1 MRRIFLSFFLF
12 VMICM
17 MGLNFSSSLIFD
29 NLLTKYLLPKL
40 PIYSS
45 LWRDRLRG
53 GQHLLMED
61 FNALPPEKWDDYIE
75 QLQPF
80 FVYPMALAD
89 IGQLPLSP
97 EERNQLMGGRIVVRE
112 RATIFH
118 QRILESDKAVTMGL
132 IEWEKNDPNF
142 YRELRSGHY
151 HLFMEDLKALPPENW
166 KGYIRHQ
173 QSYFGYPISLGD
185 MSQLALSPI
194 ENEQLRDGWI
204 VVKYDKDGMRF
215 HRRVLDSDKALTMGL
230 CDGLGAWNYVIVWS
244 TFSIM
249 FGSMA
254 LIWALPFWMKLKKI
268 ILAAQAFGRGE
279 FDARANLPR
288 GSALAPLAG
297 TFNDMAGRIQRL
309 ISSHRELTR
318 AVSNELHT
326 PISRIRFGLEMANTA
341 DSEPDRRLYLA
352 EIGQAVDEL
361 EALVAELLIYARFE
375 RETPE
380 LDQETLLL
388 PPWLVE
394 TVTNAKNGFSR
405 VDISC
410 RIEPVAK
417 DLVAKIAP
425 RYMTRAVSNLI
436 TNAIRHAKSQI
447 IVSLEKKDHACMIH
461 VDDDGPGVAEA
472 DRKRIFEPFVRLDAS
487 CDRDTGGSGLGLA
500 IVQRI
505 VTMHRGTVWTESSP
519 LGGARFTVCW
529 PPSISIESATQLQL
543 QSLTRK

>member
-1 MRRIFLSFFLF
+1 MR
-12 VMICM
+12 
-17 MGLNFSSSLIFD
+17 
-29 NLLTKYLLPKL
+29 KYLLPEL

-45 LWRDRLRG
+45 LWRDRFRG

-61 FNALPPEKWDDYIE
+61 FNALPPGKWDDYIE

-97 EERNQLMGGRIVVRE
+97 EERNQLMDGQIVVRE
-112 RATIFH
+112 GATIFH
-118 QRILESDKAVTMGL
+118 QRILESDKAVTMGPL
-132 IEWEKNDPNF
+132 ERENNDPNF
-142 YRELRSGHY
+142 YRDLTSGHY
-151 HLFMEDLKALPPENW
+151 HLFMEDLKAMSPENW
-166 KGYIRHQ
+166 KGYIRNQ
-173 QSYFGYPISLGD
+173 QPYFGYPISLDD
-185 MSQLALSPI
+185 MSQLALSPT
-194 ENEQLRDGWI
+194 EHDELRDGWI
-204 VVKYDKDGMRF
+204 VVKHDEDGMRF
-215 HRRVLDSDKALTMGL
+215 HRRVLDSDKVLTMGPS
-230 CDGLGAWNYVIVWS
+230 DGIGAWNYVIIWC

-254 LIWALPFWMKLKKI
+254 LIWALPFWLRLKKV

-288 GSALAPLAG
+288 SSALSPLAA

-309 ISSHRELTR
+309 INSHRELTR
-318 AVSNELHT
+318 AVSNELRT

-361 EALVAELLIYARFE
+361 ESLVAELLIYARFE

-380 LDQETLLL
+380 LDQEEQCLA
-388 PPWLVE
+388 PWLIQ
-394 TVTNAKNGFSR
+394 TVNTAKNGFLQI
-405 VDISC
+405 DISC

-417 DLVAKIAP
+417 DLTAKIAP
-425 RYMTRAVSNLI
+425 RYMARAVSNLV
-436 TNAIRHAKSQI
+436 TNAGRHAKSQI
-447 IVSLEKKDHACMIH
+447 IVSLEKKDHMCMIH
-461 VDDDGPGVAEA
+461 VDDDGPGIAKA

-487 CDRDTGGSGLGLA
+487 RDRDTGGSGLGLA

-505 VTMHRGTVWTESSP
+505 VTMHRGAVLIEPSP
-519 LGGARFTVCW
+519 LGGARFTVHW
-529 PPSISIESATQLQL
+529 PSSMSIGSAMHLQL
-543 QSLTRK
+543 QHSTRK